1 MAMVSTREAEAN
13 RIPRVT
19 FVWHGLPMYA
29 ARLLRGAIATGCAEV
44 AVVATRPSFPV
55 DGIESIVDAPMHWAR
70 VDQRL
75 GWADLELAA
84 PDIVVAS
91 GWSFPLCDSL
101 VREAVARGSR
111 AVLMSDNRWRADLR
125 QQVGRLV
132 YRLMYRRLFSAA
144 WVSGQSAATTLLRLG
159 ADPTRIYRKLYGCDP
174 DLFASATPLADR
186 GRTIV
191 FVGQMIAR
199 KGVDVLV
206 EGFVRSRLADQG
218 WTLQMFGSGPL
229 AGIAR
234 GKPGVIHREFSP
246 PEVVSD
252 AVKQARI
259 FALPSRDDNW
269 PIALHEGA
277 SAGCQLVTTRA
288 VGSHEELITADNGV
302 VVMPGN
308 APAIAEALGRL
319 AAASPAAL
327 RAAEAASLRL
337 AAGYGPRPFGE
348 EFRRLCRDLG

>member
-1 MAMVSTREAEAN
+1 MEAGSTAGAEG
-13 RIPRVT
+13 RRVPRVT

-29 ARLLRGAIATGCAEV
+29 ARLLRGAIATGCARV
-44 AVVATRPSFPV
+44 NVVATRPSFPI
-55 DGIESIVDAPMHWAR
+55 DGIEAIVAAPIHWAR
-70 VDQRL
+70 VEERR

-101 VREAVARGSR
+101 VRDAVARGSR

-132 YRLMYRRLFSAA
+132 YRLLYRRWFSAA
-144 WVSGQSAATTLLRLG
+144 WVSGQSATTTLQHLG
-159 ADPTRIYRKLYGCDP
+159 VDPARIYRKLYGCDP
-174 DLFASATPLADR
+174 DLFASATPLVNR

-199 KGVDVLV
+199 KGVDALV

-234 GKPGVIHREFSP
+234 GKPGVIQREFSP
-246 PEVVSD
+246 PEIVSE
-252 AVKQARI
+252 AVKHARI

-277 SAGCQLVTTRA
+277 SAGCQLLTTDA
-288 VGSHEELITADNGV
+288 VGSHEELVTAENGAV
-302 VVMPGN
+302 VTPGS
-308 APAIAEALGRL
+308 ATAIAEALRRL
-319 AAASPAAL
+319 AAVSPDAL
-327 RAAEAASLRL
+327 EVAEAASLRL